1 MRSGMDFVQKR
12 ESTVTTYS
20 ELAQTQG
27 GGIPAKD
34 RWGTAEYGGK
44 FVVVYSD
51 PDLTR
56 DVFTTRMIG
65 NFRARGLSEKDAI
78 KIADFGGGD
87 GVLLDTLTR
96 QLTDKGYLDVTGVN
110 FDVNAQHLGTMKSK
124 FSSENVG
131 LGRNL
136 HAVRAGVTN
145 LPLPFGSIDAGCSR
159 FVVQYLNP
167 IIQGVAIQEMFAT
180 LKPGAELI
188 IQWPR
193 ASTTSSEA
201 VVLDDFDANIDA
213 ILTDV
218 PVDEV
223 KGNRHLLSIE
233 EMRDIADKI
242 GASHEIGLIDG
253 CKMYISAEAYI
264 DRFNVTD
271 VSKIEHLKA
280 LFNDAFF
287 KQRLRDIPSVEL
299 SEENNR
305 TYIAFTIGIAALSR
319 PV

>member
-1 MRSGMDFVQKR
+1 MDFIQKR
-12 ESTVTTYS
+12 ESTVTPYS
-20 ELAQTQG
+20 ELAQTQE
-27 GGIPAKD
+27 GGIPNKD

-44 FVVVYSD
+44 SVVTYSD
-51 PDLTR
+51 PNLIR
-56 DVFTTRMIG
+56 DVFTRRMID
-65 NFRARGLSEKDAI
+65 NFHARGLSEADAI

-87 GVLLDTLTR
+87 GVLLDRITR
-96 QLTDKGYLDVTGVN
+96 QIADSGYMDVTGVN
-110 FDVNAQHLGTMKSK
+110 FDINAQHLGTMKNK

-136 HAVRAGVTN
+136 HGVRAGVTN

-167 IIQGVAIQEMFAT
+167 IIQGTAIREMFAA

-201 VVLDDFDANIDA
+201 AVLDDFDANIDA
-213 ILTDV
+213 ILTDIA
-218 PVDEV
+218 VDEV

-233 EMRDIADKI
+233 EMRDIADEI
-242 GASHEIGLIDG
+242 GASHEISLLDGLKI
-253 CKMYISAEAYI
+253 YISAEAYI

-271 VSKIEHLKA
+271 VSKIERLKA
-280 LFNDAFF
+280 LFNDTLF
-287 KQRLRDIPSVEL
+287 KQRLRDIPSVDL
-299 SEENNR
+299 SEESNG
-305 TYIAFTIGIAALSR
+305 TYIAFTMGIAALR
-319 PV
+319 RAPPRR